1 MLSSPRGGGGPRR
14 GGGGWL
20 AVRNILI
27 DGFNLGL
34 AQGSGIATYA
44 RNLALATRELGLE
57 PQILY
62 GPRNPLGRNNR
73 LNEAALFEAEAP
85 DRPAWRERLLLAQRL
100 GRAAVSPLGRTAIP
114 VYASGELLLGST
126 APPAKTLWAAR
137 DVFRAAGLAFR
148 WTRAFTPLSF
158 AGDAA
163 VPEAAHWTCPLSL
176 VAPNIPNLYT
186 IHDLAPL
193 TLPWATLDNKRAAH
207 ALLARLCARADHIV
221 TVSEAS
227 RAEIIRTF
235 GIDEAR
241 ITNTYQAVDI
251 PAQVRERPEAEVAGE
266 VERLYAL
273 PWQGYFLFFGA
284 IEPKKNLARLI
295 EAYLTANV
303 AARLVVV
310 GAPAWLAEQETA
322 LIRTDL
328 NRDERIRRFGHLSLT
343 MLASLIRG
351 AKAVLFPSVYEGF
364 GLPALEAMQ
373 LGAPVLASTGGSLP
387 EVVGEA
393 ALLVDPFDVDAI
405 RKAIEALDADADL
418 RGELSRRG
426 PIQAERFSPA
436 AYRQRLSKLYTR
448 VL

>member
-1 MLSSPRGGGGPRR
+1 MRSKRPACQRR
-14 GGGGWL
+14 E
-20 AVRNILI
+20 RPITRILI

-44 RNLALATRELGLE
+44 RNLALAIEGLGLE

-62 GPRNPLGRNNR
+62 GPRNPLSGDNR
-73 LNEAALFEAEAP
+73 LNEAALFEAEP
-85 DRPAWRERLLLAQRL
+85 PNRPAWRENLLLIQRL
-100 GRAAVSPLGRTAIP
+100 MRAAVSPLGRRAIP
-114 VYASGELLLGST
+114 IQPSHEIVGVL
-126 APPAKTLWAAR
+126 PPAKALWAAR
-137 DVFRAAGLAFR
+137 DVFRAANLAFR

-158 AGDAA
+158 AGDAR
-163 VPEAAHWTCPLSL
+163 PEAAHWTCPLPL
-176 VAPNIPNLYT
+176 AAPGRPNLYT

-193 TLPWATLDNKRAAH
+193 ALPWATLDNKRAFH
-207 ALLARLCARADHIV
+207 ALCARLIARADHIV
-221 TVSEAS
+221 TVSETS

-235 GIDEAR
+235 GIEEAR
-241 ITNTYQAVDI
+241 ITNTQQAVDI
-251 PAQVRERPEAEVAGE
+251 PPAVRERPDAEAASE
-266 VERLYAL
+266 VERLYGL

-303 AARLVVV
+303 VAPLAVV
-310 GAPAWLAEQETA
+310 GASAWLAEKETA
-322 LIRTDL
+322 LIRPDL
-328 NRDERIRRFGHLSLT
+328 NRDERVRRFGHLPPT

-351 AKAVLFPSVYEGF
+351 AKAVLFPSIYEGF

-393 ALLVDPFDVDAI
+393 AMVIDPFDVAAI

-426 PIQAERFSPA
+426 PVQAERFSPG
-436 AYRQRLSKLYTR
+436 AYRQRLSALYAR